1 MPLAGG
7 AADKYGGR
15 YEGLWTISRMAD
27 VMAERAESIYLEP
40 PGEEGKGVE
49 FRLLADGVR
58 EYHQVKRQRGG
69 NWTLGALNGEAVLAN
84 FFEKLSDPEA
94 RCVFVSADSAAHLR
108 ELSERARD
116 AGSWLEFDRHFLGA
130 EAWRQ
135 RFSELHRPWK
145 DPDPAEAFDRLRR
158 IRVSTMDEESLRSG
172 TEVRLEPLVEGDP
185 SVVAAV
191 LAQFA
196 LDNLHQELR
205 AYDIWTHL
213 EAKGPQPNV
222 TGLPKGPKA
231 NLEVLPGIYLTYELS
246 FTCVGIRLQFS
257 SRVESTSLK
266 G

>member
-116 AGSWLEFDRHFLGA
+116 AGSWPEFDRHFLGA

-135 RFSELHRPWK
+135 RFSELRRLWK